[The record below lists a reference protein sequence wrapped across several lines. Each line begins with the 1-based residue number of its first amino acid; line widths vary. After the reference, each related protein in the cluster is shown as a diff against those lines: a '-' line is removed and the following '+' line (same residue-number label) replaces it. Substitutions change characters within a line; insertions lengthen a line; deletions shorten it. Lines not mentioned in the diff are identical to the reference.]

1 MSMALLVLS
10 IHEPD
15 VAITDLG
22 LAILGG
28 YFGWRLGASLRD
40 GAKVPEKPLRK
51 AGLVIMVGLASAA
64 LFGAIFHAFFPD
76 KTASAP
82 GRLAWVPVVLSIVT
96 VAATLLWLALSLLVP
111 RLSPGVTRGLLLVYC
126 VAFAAVA
133 LLVDD
138 SFTGIVRFYGP
149 VLILVL
155 IAAAVQA
162 ARTRSVPWAL
172 IAGGFAISIVAAL
185 LQQAGV
191 SIHPRYF
198 NHNAV
203 YHVVQGIALVLLY
216 YGFLRAPAP
225 PMASG

>member
-1 MSMALLVLS
+1 MTMGLIGLS

-15 VAITDLG
+15 VARTDLG

-28 YFGWRLGASLRD
+28 YFGWRLKRSLDGKGQGEGAALR
-40 GAKVPEKPLRK
+40 R

-64 LFGAIFHAFFPD
+64 LFGAVFHAFFPA
-76 KTASAP
+76 KTASPP
-82 GRLAWVPVVLSIVT
+82 GRIAWIPVVLSIVT

-111 RLSPGVTRGLLLVYC
+111 RLSRGITRGLLLVYC
-126 VAFAAVA
+126 LSFAVVA

-138 SFTGIVRFYGP
+138 SFGGIVRFYGP
-149 VLILVL
+149 VLILIL
-155 IAAAVQA
+155 IAAVAQM
-162 ARTRSVPWAL
+162 ARTRSVAWAL

-216 YGFLRAPAP
+216 YGFLRADRWPNAL
-225 PMASG
+225 G